1 MKSIEA
7 KGNRATDTEKRL
19 LTVLEVAHEMT
30 LRGFSFYPIDMEKSL
45 ARDFVITGDQNGLI
59 LPFMALD
66 GLGAKVAESIVSARE
81 ESPFMSQEDLKKR
94 TLLTKTSFD
103 KLLAL
108 DVFQGL
114 PEDTQI
120 SLFEM

>member
-1 MKSIEA
+1 
-7 KGNRATDTEKRL
+7 
-19 LTVLEVAHEMT
+19 VLEVAHEMT
-30 LRGFSFYPIDMEKSL
+30 LRGYHFYPIDMEKSK
-45 ARDFVITGDQNGLI
+45 AQDFVIDANQTGLI
-59 LPFMALD
+59 LPFIALD
-66 GLGAKVAESIVSARE
+66 GLGIKVAESIEQARK

-108 DVFQGL
+108 DVFKGL